1 MQQDYIRT
9 ARAKGLSEWE
19 VIFRHA
25 LRNAL
30 NPVITAVSGWFASLL
45 AGAIFVEFVFGWKG
59 LGQQMFTAIENQ
71 DMPVVMG
78 GVIVIS
84 AAFVLINILVDLL
97 YAWIDPRVR
106 LS

>member
-1 MQQDYIRT
+1 
-9 ARAKGLSEWE
+9 LSERE
-19 VIFRHA
+19 VIFKHA

-84 AAFVLINILVDLL
+84 AAFVLINIVVDLL

-106 LS
+106 MS

>member
-1 MQQDYIRT
+1 
-9 ARAKGLSEWE
+9 
-19 VIFRHA
+19 
-25 LRNAL
+25 
-30 NPVITAVSGWFASLL
+30 LL

-84 AAFVLINILVDLL
+84 AAFVLINIVVDLL

-106 LS
+106 MS